1 MFSVSVIIPSFNRST
16 VIARAIDSVLNQSYK
31 NFELIIID
39 DGSTDSTDAVVE
51 SFIKNDKIKYFRQPN
66 LGVSAARNLGA
77 SKASGDWLA
86 FLDSDDEWHSDKL
99 LTQVNFLK
107 ENESLKIAYTDEI
120 WIRNGVKVNKKLI
133 HQKFGGWI
141 FDKCVHQCFIAPSS
155 VILSSKLFF
164 EMGGFD
170 RDFKV
175 CEDYDLWLK
184 ISSLYEVGFITLPLI
199 SKYGGHPD
207 QLSTQFVAMDLWR
220 LKSLARILSIRN
232 LSEDH
237 SQEVTEAI
245 NKKASILVKG
255 FLKHGNSEVIKE
267 IESILRNLP
276 GES

>member
-16 VIARAIDSVLNQSYK
+16 VIARAISSVLNQSYK

-86 FLDSDDEWHSDKL
+86 FLDSDDEWHPEKL
-99 LTQVNFLK
+99 QNQINFLK
-107 ENESLKIAYTDEI
+107 ENESLKIAYTDEV

-141 FDKCVHQCFIAPSS
+141 FDKCIHQCFIAPSS
-155 VILSSKLFF
+155 VILSSNLFF

-170 RDFKV
+170 KDFKV

-184 ISSLYEVGFITLPLI
+184 ISSLYEIGFISLPLI
-199 SKYGGHPD
+199 SKYGGHSD

-220 LKSLARILSIRN
+220 LKSLARILAIRN

-237 SQEVTEAI
+237 SQEVIEAI

-255 FLKHGNSEVIKE
+255 FLKHGNSEAIKE

-276 GES
+276 RVS

>member
-107 ENESLKIAYTDEI
+107 VNESLKIAYTDEI

-141 FDKCVHQCFIAPSS
+141 FDKCVHQCFIAPAS
-155 VILSSKLFF
+155 VILSSNLFF

-184 ISSLYEVGFITLPLI
+184 ISSLYEVGFISLPLI

-237 SQEVTEAI
+237 SQEVIEAI

-255 FLKHGNSEVIKE
+255 FLKHGNSEAIKE
-267 IESILRNLP
+267 IESILSNLP
-276 GES
+276 RMS